1 MATAMPVLQVGSCP
15 VPSHG
20 EHWACVQG
28 KAYVCILCSFYN
40 SFSYLYVCVW
50 LCVPAGICVHCMC
63 ADAQGPENGGS
74 EPPGGCWELSV
85 IICQSS
91 KHA

>member
-40 SFSYLYVCVW
+40 SFSYLYVCVAVCACRN
-50 LCVPAGICVHCMC
+50 LCALHVCRCPGARKWWFRATRRVLGTECDHL
-63 ADAQGPENGGS
+63 PE
-74 EPPGGCWELSV
+74 
-85 IICQSS
+85 Q
-91 KHA
+91 

>member
-40 SFSYLYVCVW
+40 SFSYLYVCVCG
-50 LCVPAGICVHCMC
+50 CVCLQEFVCTACVQMPRGQKMVVPSHQAG
-63 ADAQGPENGGS
+63 AGN
-74 EPPGGCWELSV
+74 
-85 IICQSS
+85 
-91 KHA
+91 